1 MLLPMLLQKQRKRT
15 RAMHLLPMSLLQMER
30 LKPTPTKARKRLK

>member
-15 RAMHLLPMSLLQMER
+15 RAMHLLPMSLRQMER